1 MDKSCKQIHAWK
13 VPEKEHQFFYSN
25 NDTFKSQIDMEFD
38 KYNSDKRI
46 LALKKLYHDY
56 KNKAT
61 FKKNQ

>member
-1 MDKSCKQIHAWK
+1 M
-13 VPEKEHQFFYSN
+13 PEKEHQFFYSN

-56 KNKAT
+56 KNTAT